1 MNHIHKGPSTTN
13 FGRGL
18 LRYFPLQN
26 LSLQLIH
33 SRKHQQ
39 NLNQNGRSQKQCDVL
54 LITLQ
59 ISRAKM
65 ADQSTG
71 NPHSMCV

>member
-1 MNHIHKGPSTTN
+1 MHHIHKGPSTTN
-13 FGRGL
+13 FDQGL

-39 NLNQNGRSQKQCDVL
+39 NLNQSGRSQKQCDVF

-59 ISRAKM
+59 TSRAKM
-65 ADQSTG
+65 ADQS
-71 NPHSMCV
+71 

>member
-1 MNHIHKGPSTTN
+1 MHHIHKGPSTTN
-13 FGRGL
+13 FGQGL

-33 SRKHQQ
+33 SRKRQQ

-59 ISRAKM
+59 ISRTKM
-65 ADQSTG
+65 ADQS
-71 NPHSMCV
+71 

>member
-1 MNHIHKGPSTTN
+1 MHHIHKGPSTTN
-13 FGRGL
+13 FGQGL

-26 LSLQLIH
+26 LSLQLIL

-54 LITLQ
+54 LITVHIL
-59 ISRAKM
+59 RAKM
-65 ADQSTG
+65 ADQS
-71 NPHSMCV
+71 